1 MRQRVTTLEAYL
13 TKVGREHLYE
23 LVSFFSR
30 PHLWHVEVSGPEVK
44 SELQLQAT
52 AKATATATPIWAA
65 SATYAMDCSN
75 A

>member
-30 PHLWHVEVSGPEVK
+30 PHLWHVEVSGPET
-44 SELQLQAT
+44 E
-52 AKATATATPIWAA
+52 PIPQQ
-65 SATYAMDCSN
+65 
-75 A
+75 